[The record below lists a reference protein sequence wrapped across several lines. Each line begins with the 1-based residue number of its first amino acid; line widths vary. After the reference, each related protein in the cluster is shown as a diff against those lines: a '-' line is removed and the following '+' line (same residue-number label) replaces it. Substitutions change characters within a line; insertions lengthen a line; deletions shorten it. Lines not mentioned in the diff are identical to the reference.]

1 MKEKRINTIN
11 DKFSWLKVIRVVPS
25 KKYMGPRNG
34 TLKSQIK
41 QVRYTAC
48 TWYSDKPCIIKT
60 NSHWIGLDHY
70 LYS

>member
-41 QVRYTAC
+41 
-48 TWYSDKPCIIKT
+48 
-60 NSHWIGLDHY
+60 
-70 LYS
+70 